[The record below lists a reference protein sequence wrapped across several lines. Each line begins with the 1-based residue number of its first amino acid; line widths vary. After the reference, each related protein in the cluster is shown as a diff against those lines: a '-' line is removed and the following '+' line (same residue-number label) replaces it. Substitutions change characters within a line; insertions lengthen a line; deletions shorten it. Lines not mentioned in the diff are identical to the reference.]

1 MPRSLPAVDGE
12 AGALS
17 SEGKPELPDLNL
29 SNRSP
34 TSACAIP
41 GRQDAGDG
49 PKKHAGVGPAA
60 HDAEDRQSR
69 RHPQLHMTT
78 PLLLVAASCLLAK
91 RAVPSKR
98 RHGFGCGRA
107 GASGTASQHMPHTP
121 APRPLEPSVTQLP
134 YPRYAHGM
142 ARAPRFSHRSQR
154 ALSPRAS
161 SANEF
166 LSISGGQSGSE
177 VHESRPSSTMYRSGI

>member
-1 MPRSLPAVDGE
+1 MPRSSPAVDGE

-107 GASGTASQHMPHTP
+107 GAQGTASQHVQHTP
-121 APRPLEPSVTQLP
+121 APRPGAPGVAQLP
-134 YPRYAHGM
+134 YPHYAHVWPAHPASPTAAS
-142 ARAPRFSHRSQR
+142 AR
-154 ALSPRAS
+154 SPRAS

-177 VHESRPSSTMYRSGI
+177 VHEPDHPVHLSLWSLI